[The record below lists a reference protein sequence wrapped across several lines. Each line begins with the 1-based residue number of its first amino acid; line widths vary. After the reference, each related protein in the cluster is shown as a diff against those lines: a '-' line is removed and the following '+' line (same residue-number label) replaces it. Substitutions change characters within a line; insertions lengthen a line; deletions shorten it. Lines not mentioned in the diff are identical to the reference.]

1 MEQLGFVS
9 LPHHRVVVESISHL
23 QLFATLWTISHQ
35 ALLSMGFSRQD
46 YQSGCPFSSSGD
58 LPNPGIEPAFSAL
71 AGRFFTSEPP
81 GKPLMTVYLQL
92 ILPNYSAVFTA
103 TPE

>member
-1 MEQLGFVS
+1 MSLCAQLC
-9 LPHHRVVVESISHL
+9 L
-23 QLFATLWTISHQ
+23 TLCNWTVAHQ

-46 YQSGCPFSSSGD
+46 YQSGWPFSPSGD
-58 LPNPGIEPAFSAL
+58 LPNPRIEPAFSAL

-81 GKPLMTVYLQL
+81 GKPHMTVYPQL
-92 ILPNYSAVFTA
+92 ILLNYSAVFTA